1 MKTSCHLNLQ
11 QTLASQQFLA
21 LALQEGSFGA
31 SDWPRWWG
39 DLALMADGA
48 EVLTYLREK
57 DFLVEDSGLLMI
69 GPRAEKEF
77 GRRHFIDLLSTFV
90 ADLELRVVAGVRE
103 IGFVSPLAL
112 PAKADR
118 ESRPLVLAG
127 RGWFVRHIDWER
139 FTVWVEEIPTKGDV
153 KWPSEA
159 VAQSFEVS
167 QAKREVLLGALP
179 DVEL

>member
-48 EVLTYLREK
+48 EVGLTYLREK

-90 ADLELRVVAGVRE
+90 AADLELRVVAGVRE

-112 PAKADR
+112 PAKAEYMGIEAAGTRRVEDGSSDISIGSV
-118 ESRPLVLAG
+118 SRFGLK
-127 RGWFVRHIDWER
+127 R
-139 FTVWVEEIPTKGDV
+139 FPQK
-153 KWPSEA
+153 A
-159 VAQSFEVS
+159 M
-167 QAKREVLLGALP
+167 
-179 DVEL
+179 